1 MTNASIGA
9 IRTRSPRRKQRHP
22 TPSQNDAPT
31 IESSSLAEL
40 PTTASS
46 ASPRSPIKQ
55 HEINLN
61 SLPEISP
68 LKDDDSSSCSSY
80 NSNDTIEQQ
89 REEGQQKL
97 RDLVISGASSGTID
111 WKSII
116 SLAEDLHRKEQLLL
130 NSYKTFHSKSNG
142 NEYTSVGHRR
152 RNISRKQAFF
162 ELRSKRKENARRK
175 KLESVGS
182 FSVNL
187 LLYGADECTNYCGD
201 QDYSLDN
208 QVDETE
214 VDVYEE
220 DEVESV
226 SSRSKHQDDQPSLET
241 ISEKHVQ
248 SSTTLNIVEG
258 SFLAAT
264 SMYHSTEFDEDDESS
279 SNSDSSGST
288 ISFSGIDMER
298 MQSWDEDDGLITIHE
313 DASVSLW

>member
-1 MTNASIGA
+1 MGNCMTNASIGA
-9 IRTRSPRRKQRHP
+9 ISTRSTRSKRRHSAPLQD
-22 TPSQNDAPT
+22 DAPT
-31 IESSSLAEL
+31 IESSSLTGI
-40 PTTASS
+40 PTAGTTTPS
-46 ASPRSPIKQ
+46 ACSPIKQ
-55 HEINLN
+55 QEINLN
-61 SLPEISP
+61 SPPEISP
-68 LKDDDSSSCSSY
+68 LKNDDSSSCSSY

-116 SLAEDLHRKEQLLL
+116 SLAEDLHRKEQRLL
-130 NSYKTFHSKSNG
+130 NSYRTYHSKSNG
-142 NEYTSVGHRR
+142 HEYTSMGHW

-162 ELRSKRKENARRK
+162 ELRTRRKENARRK

-201 QDYSLDN
+201 QDYDLDP
-208 QVDETE
+208 VDENE
-214 VDVYEE
+214 IDVYEE

-226 SSRSKHQDDQPSLET
+226 SSQSKPQDNQSTLQP
-241 ISEKHVQ
+241 ICKKHVQ
-248 SSTTLNIVEG
+248 SPTPNVVEG

-264 SMYHSTEFDEDDESS
+264 SMYSTEFDEDESS
-279 SNSDSSGST
+279 SNSDSSEST
-288 ISFSGIDMER
+288 ISFSGIEMEKI
-298 MQSWDEDDGLITIHE
+298 QSWDDDDGLITIHE